1 MLNSIKADYYRLVRS
16 VGFWGIQAFC
26 VLGIL
31 LAIFTSRLTTSSSG
45 FFFAMDA
52 VSYNIGLLFIA
63 CNVVTTLLLGVD
75 LNNKLYHNN
84 LTTGKTRGQY
94 YLAKS
99 LTIASLILLQFFLLY
114 AAGYVIEFLRSG
126 GQMGSLPAD
135 FWPKFLITFLIQCLC
150 TYAWFCVT
158 SFVLFLTRNYSMVF
172 IVYFT
177 VFIFLKIPGELIDP
191 NNDWFKA
198 IVMEFVYEST
208 ASFSMTSKTAIFA
221 LALSLIFTLA
231 GIYTFKRRDL

>member
-16 VGFWGIQAFC
+16 VGFWGIQVFC

-31 LAIFTSRLTTSSSG
+31 LAIFTSRVTTSNSG

-99 LTIASLILLQFFLLY
+99 LTIASLILLQFFFLY

-135 FWPKFLITFLIQCLC
+135 F
-150 TYAWFCVT
+150 
-158 SFVLFLTRNYSMVF
+158 
-172 IVYFT
+172 
-177 VFIFLKIPGELIDP
+177 
-191 NNDWFKA
+191 
-198 IVMEFVYEST
+198 
-208 ASFSMTSKTAIFA
+208 
-221 LALSLIFTLA
+221 
-231 GIYTFKRRDL
+231 